1 MFQQDYQK
9 FSTNILQK
17 TPEGYL
23 SGKIRVTGIGVFR
36 YLDDDRKLIGRL
48 RDVNEVK
55 NATDSINCKP
65 VTLQHPNTPVNV
77 NNVADLQVG
86 MSANDASFDGLN
98 NWVTI
103 TITDKKAVEAI
114 EKGEVKAISMGYKCR
129 VVDHAGVWQGVKH
142 DQEQKDIAY
151 NHIALVREGRAG
163 DQVKFMV
170 GDSAEIKDCF
180 DVADVEV
187 DDSKKQTEVILND
200 KQQAKEQSMKTIQLD
215 GVDYQADEKV
225 VEAYQAA
232 MNDASEKTQ
241 EIHTL
246 LDNIEELEG
255 KISSLEDQN
264 KKLESEVD
272 EALINDAVNA
282 KLLVLDIARMA
293 GIECDVSDD
302 ISDIKKLVV
311 TETFDG
317 IDVEALD
324 DEKALNALFVSAKS
338 VIEKD
343 GAGEGAGEGGEEENP
358 GVAFDQMPTSSRS
371 VRGMEEDLFDSMV
384 EISHGKK
391 KEG

>member
-36 YLDDDRKLIGRL
+36 YLGDDRKLIGRL
-48 RDVNEVK
+48 RDVEEVK
-55 NATDSINCKP
+55 NATVSINCKP

-77 NNVADLQVG
+77 DNVAGLQVG
-86 MSANDASFDGLN
+86 MSANDATFDGLN

-129 VVDHAGVWQGVKH
+129 VVDNAGVWQGVKH

-163 DQVKFMV
+163 DQVRFMV

-180 DVADVEV
+180 DVADFE
-187 DDSKKQTEVILND
+187 DEKEKKEIIVND
-200 KQQAKEQSMKTIQLD
+200 NNKHNQKEQSMKTIQLD

-246 LDNIEELEG
+246 LDHIEELED

-264 KKLESEVD
+264 EKLESEVD
-272 EALINDAVNA
+272 DALINDAVNA
-282 KLLVLDIARMA
+282 KLIVLDTARMA
-293 GIECDVSDD
+293 GIECEVSDD
-302 ISDIKKLVV
+302 ISDIKKLIVA
-311 TETFDG
+311 ETFDG
-317 IDVEALD
+317 IDVEAFE

-338 VIEKD
+338 IIEKD
-343 GAGEGAGEGGEEENP
+343 GDEEGKGEDDDENNP
-358 GVAFDQMPTSSRS
+358 GAAFDQLPNFSGS
-371 VRGMEEDLFDSMV
+371 VKGMEEALFDSMV
-384 EISHGKK
+384 DISHGKK